1 MPHSAL
7 LVIHMRKGQ
16 LRMNLTMKILFILFY
31 LFYFRFI
38 QDILEEENIT
48 EQAENLATTEV
59 EQSSDFEDPAEVDV
73 TFWSKDGKKYII
85 LKSMQA
91 KDKAVWTCV
100 CVWER
105 ERERVIISDS

>member
-1 MPHSAL
+1 MLEYTKASQCLACHS
-7 LVIHMRKGQ
+7 HEEGTTKDESY
-16 LRMNLTMKILFILFY
+16 NEDLFILFY

-48 EQAENLATTEV
+48 EQAEKLATTEV

-73 TFWSKDGKKYII
+73 TFWSKDGKKNII

-91 KDKAVWTCV
+91 KDKAV
-100 CVWER
+100 
-105 ERERVIISDS
+105 